1 MLRHNLEID
10 AVTGAKRCVDR
21 TAGAEVWLAYLHL
34 VNAKQRVKSREVVGE
49 LDEILQAAKEVLGKL
64 AS

>member
-1 MLRHNLEID
+1 MHRHNLEID
-10 AVTGAKRCVDR
+10 VVTGAKRSVDR

-49 LDEILQAAKEVLGKL
+49 LDEILRAAKEVLGKL
-64 AS
+64 AA